1 MARLIPPG
9 NENSCAFR
17 NQVRNSVKEMNMK
30 IMHLSALSAI
40 AIALLS
46 LSGAAQAGGLCSNA
60 TLKGPYGF
68 SAQGE
73 VLGLLDATGTLLP
86 FATPS
91 VLNDVAIVT
100 FDGMGNF
107 TRTDFGNMNGVP
119 KGGQTAFN
127 PNQTGTYT
135 VNPDC
140 TGTMQIKYT
149 AGPVP
154 SGVVLDLE
162 MVVADDGTVV
172 KAIIAKETVPAA
184 GPTANGTTCS
194 SNCQLGVQVSFEGKK
209 VLVYGFR

>member
-1 MARLIPPG
+1 
-9 NENSCAFR
+9 
-17 NQVRNSVKEMNMK
+17 MK
-30 IMHLSALSAI
+30 IKHLSILSAT
-40 AIALLS
+40 AVVLVS

-73 VLGLLDATGTLLP
+73 VLGWLEGTTLHP
-86 FATPS
+86 FTTPS
-91 VLNDVAIVT
+91 ILNDVAIVT
-100 FDGMGNF
+100 FDGSGRF

-127 PNQTGTYT
+127 PNQSGTYK
-135 VNPDC
+135 VNDDC
-140 TGTMQIKYT
+140 TGTMQITYT

-154 SGVVLDLE
+154 AGVVLDLE

-172 KAIIAKETVPAA
+172 KAIIATETVPSA
-184 GPTANGTTCS
+184 GPTADGTTCS